1 MSIVSEVIYMKNY
14 LGQIIFNLVTAGL
27 GAAAL
32 SGNFIDLGDG
42 SFGKIVMILLVMGIL
57 TSGNYIFVK
66 NSATGKGIF
75 KPSYVL
81 TDKTFENLIEPKDY
95 IDVMKDL
102 KDYPL
107 CRNEAQI
114 IIDQW
119 QAFQKKSE
127 TLSTISY
134 SGGVYDVVNQDVQ
147 DVMLKNMVLFMK
159 RAAIL
164 QSASRQDEINVHKA
178 YLRTLI
184 DRNNKILGDYT
195 NLLIEA
201 SQLTGTDSANAE
213 VESLQV
219 LIDSIKNY
227 RAKIE
232 RGDDNEN

>member
-1 MSIVSEVIYMKNY
+1 MKNY

-32 SGNFIDLGDG
+32 SGNIIDLGDG
-42 SFGKIVMILLVMGIL
+42 SFGKIVLIILVMSIL
-57 TSGNYIFVK
+57 TSGNYLFVK
-66 NSATGKGIF
+66 NYATGKGIF

-81 TDKTFENLIEPKDY
+81 TDKTFENLNDPKDY
-95 IDVMKDL
+95 IEVIKDL

-107 CRNEAQI
+107 CRNEAQT

-119 QAFQKKSE
+119 QVFRKKSE
-127 TLSTISY
+127 TLSAISY
-134 SGGVYDVVNQDVQ
+134 NGGVYEVVNQDVEE
-147 DVMLKNMVLFMK
+147 VMLKNMILFMK

-164 QSASRQDEINVHKA
+164 QSASRQDEVNVHKA
-178 YLRTLI
+178 YLRNLI
-184 DRNNKILGDYT
+184 DRNNKILSDYT

-201 SQLTGTDSANAE
+201 SQLTGDDSASAE

-219 LIDSIKNY
+219 LIDSIRNY
-227 RAKIE
+227 RANLE